1 MFGTPF
7 IIEKKGKT
15 SNLDL
20 RRRRGVGGFS
30 RDVIPSFPT
39 NSYYWDDDTKSGQR
53 TLVVKGKGKGMSPS
67 H

>member
-1 MFGTPF
+1 MG
-7 IIEKKGKT
+7 KKIKKKKK
-15 SNLDL
+15 
-20 RRRRGVGGFS
+20 RGGGFS